1 MLKQFKKKNHKT
13 YYWPSLN
20 RSERT
25 EALHQKGQ
33 CSFARTKKQNK
44 KPTAFSYFFSSNVQ
58 NQTSLNFSLSYIHI
72 IT

>member
-33 CSFARTKKQNK
+33 CSFARIKKQTK
-44 KPTAFSYFFSSNVQ
+44 TLLCLAISFLLMFKTKPVLISAFHTY
-58 NQTSLNFSLSYIHI
+58 T
-72 IT
+72 